1 MPRSSD
7 TTDATLEATPP
18 DHVFKPTHVVLV
30 LVPICFALFASA
42 LEQTAVSTALPTI
55 VDSLGD
61 FPSGDFIWAGS
72 CYSLAAAA
80 FLPMSGAF
88 AQIFGRKQVMIS
100 ILTIFSVG
108 SALCGAASSRS
119 IFLLGRTV
127 QGMGGGGIASL
138 ANLIVADLVPLS
150 ERGKYNA
157 LLGVAWSLASAVG
170 PVLGGALAQRGAWR
184 WLFYLNI
191 PLCTLIG
198 LAIWFLLNLKT
209 PHDTLKEKVRR
220 IDWIGNF
227 IIVASTASAV
237 IGLTW
242 GGVAFPWT
250 SFRVL
255 LPLCLGFSG
264 MAGFIFY
271 EKSYPAEPTVPHFL
285 LTNRTTLS
293 GYIQTLLLN
302 CCVLAFVYYLPVYFQ
317 ACKLATPTASGLDLL
332 GLTLSLA
339 PISILVGFTVAKYQC
354 YRPQLWVGWSLMMVS
369 MGLLSTLT
377 ASTPLWRAIGYSI
390 LTGSAMGT
398 TLTATL
404 YPILAPLPVSAN
416 APAIALSIFLRV
428 FGQLWGI
435 TIGGAVLQNGLKAHI
450 PQDLLLDTSNTGDL
464 TYAAIALVRGLEGQV
479 RGEVQQAFALALASL
494 WRVMLYISA
503 AAFLISLM
511 MRDIPMHTHTDT
523 TWVHETN
530 SSPQSDS
537 EKDAPAIAVT

>member
-100 ILTIFSVG
+100 ILTIFSEYVLQYHNPRYELN
-108 SALCGAASSRS
+108 STTA
-119 IFLLGRTV
+119 V

-170 PVLGGALAQRGAWR
+170 PVLGGALRSVVHGD
-184 WLFYLNI
+184 LNI

-271 EKSYPAEPTVPHFL
+271 EKSYPAEPTNDFEW
-285 LTNRTTLS
+285 
-293 GYIQTLLLN
+293 TLLLN
-302 CCVLAFVYYLPVYFQ
+302 CCVLAFITSQSIFRPVNSLPHRVR
-317 ACKLATPTASGLDLL
+317 ARPL
-332 GLTLSLA
+332 GIDT
-339 PISILVGFTVAKYQC
+339 
-354 YRPQLWVGWSLMMVS
+354 LWVGWSLMMVS

-479 RGEVQQAFALALASL
+479 RDTPSWAAAHRPPARPPARRPALTSAVIMSLAVLLRRKRGDIEKIWVFWRSWKTSSKRAREREVQKPTPR
-494 WRVMLYISA
+494 RVNGGL
-503 AAFLISLM
+503 
-511 MRDIPMHTHTDT
+511 
-523 TWVHETN
+523 
-530 SSPQSDS
+530 SDNTLTS
-537 EKDAPAIAVT
+537 TIR